1 GTRRVRLVG
10 IAAGLAARQG
20 VPAVTKSATPGLKIA
35 LVHERF
41 APDYGGGGEYVVL
54 QIALHLIALG
64 HRVRV
69 VTTGDPAHDSFEGVP
84 LKRLPVSR
92 YRFNLQWRA
101 VAAEAADTD
110 LIHCFSYHA
119 AWPAF
124 RAGRRLGKPVV
135 FGALALFGETWREMR
150 GPVVGRCF
158 QAFEAF
164 LLRLPFARQLFLSPG
179 SLRLAHTL
187 RPARASDAIIAPG
200 ISLQDYRPQEHKDAV
215 LFSGKLEARKGV
227 RAVQELARQ
236 LPHIPFL
243 VVGWGDDFEE
253 VAASSPSNMTVQ
265 RFTDRQALA
274 RILGAGR
281 IFLFPTKAETFGLVV
296 AEAMASGCAV
306 VSSAPIEFE
315 GARIDPEDLP
325 GIKHAIQALW
335 ADPQRCHACGV
346 RNIALAQAFSWEHH
360 MRPLETVYREVLGHS
375 PAPSLP
381 PAFPESRKPT

>member
-1 GTRRVRLVG
+1 MNPHALRALRIV
-10 IAAGLAARQG
+10 
-20 VPAVTKSATPGLKIA
+20 

-54 QIALHLIALG
+54 QIARHLIALG

-101 VAAEAADTD
+101 VAAEAADAD

-135 FGALALFGETWREMR
+135 FGALALFGAAWREMR
-150 GPVVGRCF
+150 GPFVGRFF

-179 SLRLAHTL
+179 SLRLAHAL
-187 RPARASDAIIAPG
+187 RPARASDAVIAPG
-200 ISLQDYRPQEHKDAV
+200 ISLQDYHPQEHKDGV
-215 LFSGKLEARKGV
+215 VFSGKLEARKGV
-227 RAVQELARQ
+227 RAVQDLARQ

-243 VVGWGDDFEE
+243 VVGWGDDFDQ
-253 VAASSPSNMTVQ
+253 VAASSPANMTVQ

-274 RILGAGR
+274 RTLGAGR

-325 GIKHAIQALW
+325 GIKDAIESLW
-335 ADPQRCHACGV
+335 AEPRRCHDCGV
-346 RNIALAQAFSWEHH
+346 RNIALAQAFSWERH
-360 MRPLETVYREVLGHS
+360 MCELESVYHQMLG
-375 PAPSLP
+375 PGRVPSLP
-381 PAFPESRKPT
+381 LAVPESRKPS